1 MRRGTSL
8 AVGVGAGLLLTALAG
23 CGGGQPV
30 AVSPASASASAASVS
45 PVSERARLLASCPA
59 EAPAWE
65 TGRVPVTEDAQS
77 IARGRVVDRAAEV
90 ARTYLAALPADQVGV
105 LRVDAAR
112 LAVVVQVTRDAD
124 RVRRDL
130 QDRFGAE
137 VRAEVETVRYSKVE
151 LERAEETIRGIQG
164 LEWNGMGTGAN
175 ARVEVQVPGDAAAAQ
190 ALIAR
195 SLDPC
200 MFTVKHG
207 VVTLDG

>member
-8 AVGVGAGLLLTALAG
+8 PVGVCAVLLLTALAG

-30 AVSPASASASAASVS
+30 AVSPAPASPA
-45 PVSERARLLASCPA
+45 SERARLLASCPA

-65 TGRVPVTEDAQS
+65 AGRPPVTEDAQS
-77 IARGRVVDRAAEV
+77 IARGQVVDRAADM
-90 ARTYLAALPADQVGV
+90 AKTYLASLPADQVGV

-130 QDRFGAE
+130 QERFGAD
-137 VRAEVETVRYSKVE
+137 VRAAVETVRYSKVE
-151 LERAEETIRGIQG
+151 LERAEETIRGIEG

-175 ARVEVQVPGDAAAAQ
+175 GRVEVQVPGDPAAAQ

-195 SLDPC
+195 SLDRC

>member
-1 MRRGTSL
+1 MRGGTSL
-8 AVGVGAGLLLTALAG
+8 PVGVCAGLLLTGLAG

-30 AVSPASASASAASVS
+30 AVSAAPASAA
-45 PVSERARLLASCPA
+45 SERARLLASCPA

-65 TGRVPVTEDAQS
+65 AGLAPVTEDAQS
-77 IARGRVVDRAAEV
+77 IARGEVVDRAVEV
-90 ARTYLAALPADQVGV
+90 AKTYLASLPADQVGV
-105 LRVDAAR
+105 LRVDADR

-130 QDRFGAE
+130 RQRFGAE

-151 LERAEETIRGIQG
+151 LERAEETIRGLKG

-175 ARVEVQVPGDAAAAQ
+175 GRVEVQVPGDAAAAQ

-207 VVTLDG
+207 VVTVDG